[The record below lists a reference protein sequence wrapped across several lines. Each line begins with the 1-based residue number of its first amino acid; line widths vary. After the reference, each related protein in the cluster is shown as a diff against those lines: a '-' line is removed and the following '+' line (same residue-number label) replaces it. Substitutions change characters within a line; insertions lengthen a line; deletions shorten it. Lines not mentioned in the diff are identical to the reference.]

1 MRELDRRTKPRSE
14 GTADALRPFAMNEE
28 ENDNVIL
35 LEQRV
40 LGAEDL
46 VEEELEMVDDDDY
59 NPTEEVILL
68 DMMRLDPAD
77 LEVA

>member
-1 MRELDRRTKPRSE
+1 
-14 GTADALRPFAMNEE
+14 MNDE
-28 ENDNVIL
+28 ENDDVIL

-46 VEEELEMVDDDDY
+46 VEDELELVDDDDY

-68 DMMRLDPAD
+68 DYMRLDPAD